1 MLKAIKIRIYPT
13 DNQEVYIN
21 KLLGTCRYI
30 YNHLLSF
37 KKQEYEEKQN
47 NISFGQLGKK
57 LTELKTKNEWIINA
71 NKKRFLF

>member
-1 MLKAIKIRIYPT
+1 MLKAIKVRIYPT

-30 YNHLLSF
+30 YNNLLAF

-47 NISFGQLGKK
+47 NISFSQLGKK
-57 LTELKTKNEWIINA
+57 LTLLSIISLGNSVSCL
-71 NKKRFLF
+71 R